1 MTHAADETCIH
12 CNDAYAVTL
21 AGHCGECADY
31 FERNDGADDDGGD
44 DTPIGRS
51 DQCTQCGDLADYTA
65 TGRQECVKCAALWA
79 SLQEGEEAAALPA
92 LDGEAVWALYMQ
104 GTRSLDDALALADG
118 IQCIDSHW
126 ELNCDPNEAAAMLI
140 VLGDGIFE
148 ASLVE
153 KFARR
158 GAYHHI
164 RKALEGLYPEA
175 SGSLTDPWIAET
187 YSELYKD
194 DYGVRPRGHLTGK
207 AMRLWVWS
215 RDAE

>member
-1 MTHAADETCIH
+1 MTHAADETCIY

-31 FERNDGADDDGGD
+31 FERNDGEDDDG
-44 DTPIGRS
+44 
-51 DQCTQCGDLADYTA
+51 
-65 TGRQECVKCAALWA
+65 
-79 SLQEGEEAAALPA
+79 EEAPTLPA
-92 LDGEAVWALYMQ
+92 LDAEAVWNHYDL
-104 GTRSLDDALALADG
+104 GGRTLDEAFALADG

-207 AMRLWVWS
+207 AMRAWVWS

>member
-31 FERNDGADDDGGD
+31 FERNDGEDDDGGD
-44 DTPIGRS
+44 DTP
-51 DQCTQCGDLADYTA
+51 
-65 TGRQECVKCAALWA
+65 
-79 SLQEGEEAAALPA
+79 PPPP

-104 GTRSLDDALALADG
+104 GTRTLDDALALADG
-118 IQCIDSHW
+118 IKCIDSHW

-194 DYGVRPRGHLTGK
+194 DYGVRPRGLLTGK